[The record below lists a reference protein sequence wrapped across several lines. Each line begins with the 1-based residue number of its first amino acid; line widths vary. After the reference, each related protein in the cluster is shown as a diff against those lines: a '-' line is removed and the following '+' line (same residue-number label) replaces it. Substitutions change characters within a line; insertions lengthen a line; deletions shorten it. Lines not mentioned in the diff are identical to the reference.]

1 MEKIWVKELRM
12 FVSDEQKLI
21 DLGYKDGKPT
31 VREQYIGFRKVSE
44 PLTNKTLSELNEI
57 AVTLGLTRSKS
68 KKAALKK
75 IENA

>member
-12 FVSDEQKLI
+12 FISDNQQLI
-21 DLGYKDGKPT
+21 DLGYKEGKPT
-31 VREQYIGFRKVSE
+31 VREKYIGFRKVPE
-44 PLTNKTLSELNEI
+44 TLANKTLSELNEI
-57 AVTLGLTRSKS
+57 AATLGLTSSKS